1 MLKYIIFFILLV
13 YTLSRLL
20 SKRNVHKRQ
29 KRIIGAFNL
38 FWCIALGISFF
49 TFNGRYA
56 ISTEAYF
63 CIILSVLS
71 FNFGFKYSKENKFS
85 NKEISNSANY
95 FINSKLINTIIILST
110 FYIFS
115 LFFTYIDALAVASA
129 ADLRTDFF
137 DEENNLYGPLF
148 LFLNTWLLKPI
159 SILLMP
165 LFPMA
170 LIQKKYGQAVLYISY
185 LLVYNSLGG
194 GRFGYTQIA
203 WSLYL
208 VCICLYQVVKIKLSI
223 RNALIAF
230 VVFLGF
236 YGLIALTTASRM
248 ANFDINRINY
258 DEVLKETNTQ
268 LSAYVSGPIAAFSYA
283 IDNNYVKEMG
293 GYQYGKLTLGAF
305 DQVADIAFRKIGVGY
320 ERAIPKLATIKQD
333 SKIEINEDFPMWNA
347 LYTSNLFFYL
357 DFGIVGVLVF
367 PFIFARLF
375 SKSLSLMQHKQN
387 VMSLVLVNYVF
398 VNCMHSVFD
407 FRLYN
412 LADLVTISVL
422 LILIYKTKA
431 VKM

>member
-1 MLKYIIFFILLV
+1 MTKYIIITVFILYIAV
-13 YTLSRLL
+13 DYFVKNR
-20 SKRNVHKRQ
+20 SKEA
-29 KRIIGAFNL
+29 KRIIVGFNFL
-38 FWCIALGISFF
+38 WGIALVASLCSFS
-49 TFNGRYA
+49 GKYA
-56 ISTEAYF
+56 ISASAYLLIVIAVISF
-63 CIILSVLS
+63 NMGFYYKSRQTLTLEKLQLSVNYIIYNKV
-71 FNFGFKYSKENKFS
+71 FNV
-85 NKEISNSANY
+85 
-95 FINSKLINTIIILST
+95 IIILLAV
-110 FYIFS
+110 YLLS
-115 LFFTYIDALAVASA
+115 LFLTYIDALAVASA

-258 DEVLKETNTQ
+258 DKVLKETNTQ
-268 LSAYVSGPIAAFSYA
+268 ISAYVSGPIAAFSYA

-375 SKSLSLMQHKQN
+375 SKSLSLMQYKQN

>member
-1 MLKYIIFFILLV
+1 MTKYIIITVFILYIV
-13 YTLSRLL
+13 VDYFVKNRA
-20 SKRNVHKRQ
+20 KEA
-29 KRIIGAFNL
+29 KRIIVGFNL
-38 FWCIALGISFF
+38 LWGIALVASLYSFS
-49 TFNGRYA
+49 GKYA
-56 ISTEAYF
+56 ISTCAYLLIVIAVISF
-63 CIILSVLS
+63 NMGFYYKSMHTFTLKNLQLSVNHIIGNKV
-71 FNFGFKYSKENKFS
+71 FNV
-85 NKEISNSANY
+85 I
-95 FINSKLINTIIILST
+95 IIILSI
-110 FYIFS
+110 YLLS
-115 LFFTYIDALAVASA
+115 LFLTYIDALAFASA

-148 LFLNTWLLKPI
+148 LFLNAWFLKPV
-159 SILLMP
+159 SIFLMP

-170 LIQKKYGQAVLYISY
+170 LMQKKYGQAVLYISY

-223 RNALIAF
+223 RNALISV
-230 VVFLGF
+230 VVFFGF

-305 DQVADIAFRKIGVGY
+305 DQMADIAFRKIGVGY

-347 LYTSNLFFYL
+347 LYTYNLFFYL
-357 DFGIVGVLVF
+357 DFGIVGVLIF

-375 SKSLSLMQHKQN
+375 SKSLSLMHHKQN

-431 VKM
+431 VKS

>member
-1 MLKYIIFFILLV
+1 MTKYIIITVFLLYITV
-13 YTLSRLL
+13 GYFVKNR
-20 SKRNVHKRQ
+20 SKEA
-29 KRIIGAFNL
+29 KRIIVGFNL
-38 FWCIALGISFF
+38 LWGIALVTSLCSFS
-49 TFNGRYA
+49 GKYA
-56 ISTEAYF
+56 ISASAYLLIVIAVISF
-63 CIILSVLS
+63 NMGFYYKSRQTFTLEKLQLSVNYIIYNKV
-71 FNFGFKYSKENKFS
+71 FNV
-85 NKEISNSANY
+85 
-95 FINSKLINTIIILST
+95 IIILLAV
-110 FYIFS
+110 YLLS
-115 LFFTYIDALAVASA
+115 LFLTYIDALAVASA

-305 DQVADIAFRKIGVGY
+305 DQVADIAFRKIGIGY

-357 DFGIVGVLVF
+357 DFGIIGVLVF

>member
-1 MLKYIIFFILLV
+1 MTKYIIITVFLLYITV
-13 YTLSRLL
+13 DYFVKNR
-20 SKRNVHKRQ
+20 SKEA
-29 KRIIGAFNL
+29 KRIIVGFNL
-38 FWCIALGISFF
+38 LWGIALVTSLCSFS
-49 TFNGRYA
+49 GKYA
-56 ISTEAYF
+56 ISASAYLLIVIAVISF
-63 CIILSVLS
+63 NMGFYYKSRQTFTLEKLQLSVNYIIYNKV
-71 FNFGFKYSKENKFS
+71 FNV
-85 NKEISNSANY
+85 
-95 FINSKLINTIIILST
+95 IIILLAV
-110 FYIFS
+110 YLLS
-115 LFFTYIDALAVASA
+115 LFLTYIDALAVASA